1 VDTPA
6 LAGKKRGWYS
16 KVLVLTIITTG
27 TDPCKQGARTIKVCF
42 ETLGCKVNQYETQA
56 IAALLRERGHT
67 IVAPGDGCDAIVVNT
82 CAVTAES
89 GRKSRQAVRRLRQI
103 EPGAVVAV
111 CGCFSQVSPEDI
123 RALGVDIIAG
133 SGDRAGLVDAVE
145 KAVLKATEA
154 KKGPPEEYLD
164 NALSRRAFESLPAG
178 GGLGRTRAMLKIQDG
193 CSNFCTYCI
202 IPYARG
208 PSRSM
213 PLEEAVREIK
223 RLREEGYGEIVVTG
237 IEISS
242 YSDDIQGETLTGAVS
257 ALCRAAHPARVRLGS
272 LEPRSVTSEF
282 VEMARDNDNLCRHF
296 HLSLQSGCDATLRRM
311 KRRYTTAQFYEAVSR
326 LREAF
331 PHCGITADLIVGFP
345 GETEEEFQETLGFI
359 RRCAFSDMHI
369 FPYSP
374 RPGTPA
380 ASMPDQLDRKTK
392 KRRAGIA
399 GEVAREMKE
408 AFLRSCVGLVTEVL
422 LETEEGGVSSGHAD
436 FYAEVRV
443 FSTGLSGTLRRV
455 RITEAKEGALFG
467 ELL

>member
-1 VDTPA
+1 
-6 LAGKKRGWYS
+6 
-16 KVLVLTIITTG
+16 
-27 TDPCKQGARTIKVCF
+27 
-42 ETLGCKVNQYETQA
+42 
-56 IAALLRERGHT
+56 
-67 IVAPGDGCDAIVVNT
+67 
-82 CAVTAES
+82 
-89 GRKSRQAVRRLRQI
+89 
-103 EPGAVVAV
+103 
-111 CGCFSQVSPEDI
+111 
-123 RALGVDIIAG
+123 
-133 SGDRAGLVDAVE
+133 
-145 KAVLKATEA
+145 
-154 KKGPPEEYLD
+154 
-164 NALSRRAFESLPAG
+164 
-178 GGLGRTRAMLKIQDG
+178 
-193 CSNFCTYCI
+193 
-202 IPYARG
+202 
-208 PSRSM
+208 
-213 PLEEAVREIK
+213 
-223 RLREEGYGEIVVTG
+223 
-237 IEISS
+237 
-242 YSDDIQGETLTGAVS
+242 
-257 ALCRAAHPARVRLGS
+257 
-272 LEPRSVTSEF
+272 
-282 VEMARDNDNLCRHF
+282 
-296 HLSLQSGCDATLRRM
+296 M